1 MDLRL
6 FHHKDRPNADYET
19 MDRKNSR
26 TGSFHINYLEWT
38 GWYNASVHM
47 RLLGHYRLFQQYK
60 KSPFKNTTGLS
71 PESAYI
77 VYYHE
82 KQHLK
87 YFWPQQLTPFFRPL
101 LNVINA
107 EVRSINQTLLTKRPD
122 ILQNFLAA
130 AETDFDSALLTAI
143 EQIHDPWFLSE
154 SPTRNVHLE
163 IHQNHQHNNSF
174 SKNEFHV
181 HPTIKEEPTPQK
193 NQETPPARP
202 AKGKEKDVFSKKQ
215 ILILF
220 DLLAIAGIIEH
231 IDLHKPAKFEA
242 VAHLLRAITGK
253 SEDSWKAELDD
264 YRNKDLYAWHS
275 DGERRELIR
284 ILTNLAEKL
293 KNAGF
298 KTVVKFANQKIIA
311 LEYAA
316 R

>member
-26 TGSFHINYLEWT
+26 TGSFHVDYLEWT
-38 GWYNASVHM
+38 GWYDTSVHM

-60 KSPFKNTTGLS
+60 KHPDRNTTGLS
-71 PESAYI
+71 PEYTYI
-77 VYYHE
+77 VYYRE

-87 YFWPQQLTPFFRPL
+87 YSWPQQLIPYLKLFL
-101 LNVINA
+101 IEINI
-107 EVRSINQTLLTKRPD
+107 EVQSINQTLLTKRPD
-122 ILQNFLAA
+122 ILQNFLVDAD
-130 AETDFDSALLTAI
+130 TDFDSALLTAI
-143 EQIHDPWFLSE
+143 EQIHDPGFLSE

-181 HPTIKEEPTPQK
+181 HPTVKEEPTPPK
-193 NQETPPARP
+193 SQEIPSARP
-202 AKGKEKDVFSKKQ
+202 AKGKEKDVFSKRQ
-215 ILILF
+215 TLILF
-220 DLLAIAGIIEH
+220 DLLATTGTIEP
-231 IDLHKPAKFEA
+231 INLHKPNKFPA

-253 SEDSWKAELDD
+253 SEDSWKAELED

-284 ILTNLAEKL
+284 ILINLAEKFGE
-293 KNAGF
+293 AGF
-298 KTVVKFANQKIIA
+298 KTIAKAANQKIRE
-311 LEYAA
+311 LERAA
-316 R
+316 P